1 MKSSKDKS
9 RKAQREPSTP
19 GVRNELESRIQK
31 SREAIA
37 NYPAWVR
44 KGMFF
49 QGGGV
54 RRDDP
59 EEPFVNPPST
69 QTGF

>member
-1 MKSSKDKS
+1 MK
-9 RKAQREPSTP
+9 RKINQSQKVQHEPSTP
-19 GVRNELESRIQK
+19 GVRNELDARIQK

-37 NYPAWVR
+37 NYPTWVR
-44 KGMFF
+44 KGMVF

-59 EEPFVNPPST
+59 EEPVR
-69 QTGF
+69 